1 MQYTLLQ
8 YTLLPPNNVSWQ
20 FTAMFSKYTLP
31 ATIQYTLVTLSQE
44 NLLQYTYNIYYQT
57 FQQTLD
63 DLSSM
68 QYSDL

>member
-1 MQYTLLQ
+1 MSHGNLLQ
-8 YTLLPPNNVSWQ
+8 GSQNILFLQ
-20 FTAMFSKYTLP
+20 
-31 ATIQYTLVTLSQE
+31 QYNTLVTLSQE